1 MVKTKSK
8 QVRRRQSAAAKSSEF
23 RLPRVHKG
31 KRSQFFSDPGIDQ
44 LFAIVTA
51 MTAELSAAFE
61 RIATLEALL
70 ARGATVS
77 REAVE
82 AFEPDAADAARRAVE
97 REALI
102 ARVFQVLEL
111 YAGQK

>member
-1 MVKTKSK
+1 MLKAKSK
-8 QVRRRQSAAAKSSEF
+8 AAAVRKSTRRGPEF
-23 RLPRVHKG
+23 RLPRVPKG

-61 RIATLEALL
+61 RIATLESLL
-70 ARGATVS
+70 ARGVQVS
-77 REAVE
+77 RQAVE
-82 AFEPDAADAARRAVE
+82 AYVADGTEAERRAVE

-111 YAGQK
+111 YAGKK